1 MLSDTNQ
8 DHRGDAQSA
17 PRCECPFMPELS
29 CVLTEGVGKWEG
41 GGDPHVNSFPL
52 NEYVM
57 ETDEANDS

>member
-1 MLSDTNQ
+1 MHNQ
-8 DHRGDAQSA
+8 
-17 PRCECPFMPELS
+17 PRDVNARLCPSFHVYWLKGLES
-29 CVLTEGVGKWEG
+29 GEG

>member
-1 MLSDTNQ
+1 MHNQ
-8 DHRGDAQSA
+8 
-17 PRCECPFMPELS
+17 PRDVNARLCPSFHVYWLKGLEK
-29 CVLTEGVGKWEG
+29 GG